1 MARMENEIVIQL
13 LREPTQRKKALEYLY
28 QSFEKTSKGLQK
40 LGADQNQTKDIFQE
54 AILVFY
60 HQAQKLDFKLTSQP
74 STYLFGICQ
83 NIFRN
88 KKRKEAQQNTLSNT
102 DFLIECS
109 DKTDFENQEQQNKED
124 NIYESEEA
132 ISVLRKILK
141 ELGQPCKKL
150 LTGYYVDKFSMKEL
164 AKKLGYN
171 SDLTAKAQKYKC
183 LQRAKKMAQNQLENL
198 QTILL

>member
-1 MARMENEIVIQL
+1 MENEKLIQF
-13 LREPTQRKKALEYLY
+13 LRQSIHRKKALEYLY

-54 AILVFY
+54 GILIFY
-60 HQAQKLDFKLTSQP
+60 HQAQATNFVLSCQP

-88 KKRKEAQQNTLSNT
+88 KKRKEERQNTVSNT
-102 DFLIECS
+102 DFLIEFS
-109 DKTDFENQEQQNKED
+109 DKNNLENQDENT
-124 NIYESEEA
+124 IYKSEEA

-150 LTGYYVDKFSMKEL
+150 LTGYYIDKFSMKEL

-171 SDLTAKAQKYKC
+171 SDATAKAQKYKC
-183 LQRAKKMAQNQLENL
+183 LQRAKKMAQHQLENL